1 MLVLLGYTNLQLL
14 KQVFINLYKKKKLK
28 ILKISYK
35 IKHRATID
43 FDLRDCMYS
52 GDISLNV
59 LLRVYT

>member
-14 KQVFINLYKKKKLK
+14 KQVFINLYKKKLK
-28 ILKISYK
+28 ILKISNK

>member
-14 KQVFINLYKKKKLK
+14 KQVFINLYKKKIK
-28 ILKISYK
+28 ILKISNK